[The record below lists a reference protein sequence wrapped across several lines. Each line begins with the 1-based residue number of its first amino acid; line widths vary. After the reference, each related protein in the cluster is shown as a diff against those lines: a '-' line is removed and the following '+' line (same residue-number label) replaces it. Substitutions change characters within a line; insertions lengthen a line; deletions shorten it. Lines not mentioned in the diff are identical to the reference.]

1 MEEEVK
7 TAEIEV
13 QIKFAEPKV
22 GTEPLVVV
30 QVETTDIVVK
40 ETNV

>member
-7 TAEIEV
+7 IAEIEV
-13 QIKFAEPKV
+13 QIKIAKLEV
-22 GTEPLVVV
+22 GIEPLVVV
-30 QVETTDIVVK
+30 QVETTYIVVK